1 MSDTPLFHAIGNAN
15 EPHREKY
22 LIAVFA
28 TNRFDGARI
37 AGVTHSVADAT
48 AQHGDIVKT
57 IEFEPRSF
65 ARDTLAK
72 AMQVPRNAG
81 ALPRLVRVPSAEG
94 VEDEHHAIDMREWR
108 HGFTRNMLDTP
119 GGSDKSPVDA
129 DGILVLLP
137 TAPIVQRGAG
147 TDPVQS
153 GEAVAARYSLWL
165 FLLLMEIQRVRAV
178 RRTEPGRSASIPVV
192 FAVTGADDRVG
203 RGVQNAFAR
212 ETDLFRM
219 VLGDAGLF
227 ALSDDRRDALK
238 IVKYFADRLSSAT
251 SAIVWSSPT
260 DAVLAHTPAIAF
272 RRYRRRRRIV
282 RATATL
288 AALGVIGLG
297 YRWAGSRG
305 SLPGA
310 ATSSA
315 TSARIAVAAA
325 LDPAREIP
333 LPVRRSR
340 LAEALEL
347 CKRPSANCRMEDVL
361 RLGNELRRI
370 RTRGE

>member
-1 MSDTPLFHAIGNAN
+1 MSDTPVFSVGGEVN

-48 AQHGDIVKT
+48 AGRGDVVKS

-81 ALPRLVRVPSAEG
+81 GLPRLVRVPSAQ
-94 VEDEHHAIDMREWR
+94 DDADDQHAIDMREWR
-108 HGFTRNMLDTP
+108 YGFTEDLLDGHGNGDT
-119 GGSDKSPVDA
+119 SPVDA

-137 TAPIVQRGAG
+137 TAPIAERGSG
-147 TDPVQS
+147 MDPVQS

-178 RRTEPGRSASIPVV
+178 RRTDPTRSASIPVV
-192 FAVTGADDRVG
+192 FAVTSSDDRVG

-219 VLGDAGLF
+219 VLGDAGVF
-227 ALSDDRRDALK
+227 SLSEDRRDGLK
-238 IVKYFADRLSSAT
+238 IVKYFADRLSSPT
-251 SAIVWSSPT
+251 SSIIWSSPT

-272 RRYRRRRRIV
+272 RRYRQRRRVI
-282 RATATL
+282 RATAAI
-288 AALGVIGLG
+288 AALGAIGFG
-297 YRWAGSRG
+297 YQWVGSRFG
-305 SLPGA
+305 VAVGPPS
-310 ATSSA
+310 TA
-315 TSARIAVAAA
+315 TSARLALRAA
-325 LDPAREIP
+325 LDSSAAIPA
-333 LPVRRSR
+333 PVRRAR
-340 LAEALEL
+340 LNEALEL
-347 CKRPSANCRMEDVL
+347 CKRPAANCAMGDIL
-361 RLGNELRRI
+361 RIGNELRRL
-370 RTRGE
+370 RGPD